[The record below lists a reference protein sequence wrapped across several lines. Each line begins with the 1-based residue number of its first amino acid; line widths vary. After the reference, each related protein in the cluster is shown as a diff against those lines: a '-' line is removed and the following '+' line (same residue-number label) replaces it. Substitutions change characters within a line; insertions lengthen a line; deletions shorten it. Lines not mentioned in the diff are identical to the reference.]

1 MYGKEEESAVRTL
14 WMAKATIAA
23 LPVDYYLLAEENGGA
38 GESYGVAVALEGGE
52 SSSVRNV
59 TLSQREILRLV
70 GALVRGRV
78 TPASLQDV
86 VEDWLL
92 R

>member
-1 MYGKEEESAVRTL
+1 MDFPG
-14 WMAKATIAA
+14 MAPTGCRFFRLRLFSTKT
-23 LPVDYYLLAEENGGA
+23 D